1 MNKEAY
7 DAGVDTNFVKQGSD
21 WVHIPVFRG
30 DEPYQPA
37 LFSPVYEVE
46 HLSEHSDPHG
56 RIAAKGHAHRR
67 DKVGFRVVGNPVAY
81 ANHDEASW
89 DS

>member
-1 MNKEAY
+1 RA
-7 DAGVDTNFVKQGSD
+7 AGVDTKFARQGSD

-30 DEPYQPA
+30 DAPYQPA

-56 RIAAKGHAHRR
+56 RITAKGHSHRR

-81 ANHDEASW
+81 ANYDDKAW
-89 DS
+89 GDL